1 MQEQSVRRKL
11 SFYRS
16 FPLKLLPILL
26 DVSLPSIHRQS
37 LLRVTSHVRSY
48 RRYDERHAR
57 ANIHIY
63 VHAYIHT
70 HIHISI
76 YVASRRRDRLTCCN
90 LEAVY
95 CYKPYTLYV
104 YSEKTFSKK
113 THLLLYNCSK
123 LHIKDS
129 QSRMP
134 SSVSLLKNVILRRTH
149 IATRFRKNCT
159 FNRENSFKCNF
170 MPVYISL
177 RDISEYRFA
186 DNLILL

>member
-48 RRYDERHAR
+48 RRHDEIHAR
-57 ANIHIY
+57 GNICTY
-63 VHAYIHT
+63 VHA
-70 HIHISI
+70 HIHV

-113 THLLLYNCSK
+113 TLTPLY
-123 LHIKDS
+123 
-129 QSRMP
+129 
-134 SSVSLLKNVILRRTH
+134 LLKTIHKGFAIANAKLCVTFEKRHASCMCVHISLHVLEKVPSVAAKTFLNVIL
-149 IATRFRKNCT
+149 CQ
-159 FNRENSFKCNF
+159 
-170 MPVYISL
+170 YIY
-177 RDISEYRFA
+177 IY
-186 DNLILL
+186 IIT